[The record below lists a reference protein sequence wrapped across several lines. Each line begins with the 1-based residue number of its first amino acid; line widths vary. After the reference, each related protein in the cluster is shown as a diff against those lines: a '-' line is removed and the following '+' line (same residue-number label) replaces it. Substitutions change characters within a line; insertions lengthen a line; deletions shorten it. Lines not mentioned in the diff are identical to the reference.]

1 VSVSIEAIIQRGVRV
16 GDVHPVVVDIRKRLG
31 AMRVVA
37 NYTVA
42 DPTRFDTGLKTLVEQ
57 FQKTRGLKV
66 DGVVGPNTW
75 AALGGP
81 PVKPVAP
88 SAQPEL
94 PSTQPADPARVPG
107 PPAST
112 GFSPLLLAGAAL
124 VAGGAWWFWKNK
136 KSSGEGGMGSVLDG
150 LFGAQGRQ
158 IGPGMRLVRRGGEDV
173 KPGKEPRQPRYETPE
188 EREARLEKAREAGRR
203 RRERSREA
211 DREWEREQARAAARG
226 GSEAPVTGDRARF
239 QQEYELALK
248 RGFSPLEASRMAS
261 GAGTGAPVR
270 DSSGRLVGVG
280 TPSMTDRNLERTK
293 LALQEEARR
302 IAENTVGRGADDD
315 RTAARLVAI
324 ESQRIYE
331 RMLRTGLGPTKN
343 ITTASASAGRHD
355 VSRGVPGMDPGW
367 ARPGGRVERAPSET
381 FTRGVRAAIENEM
394 GPSPL
399 IATGLEAA
407 ARLVFLTPS
416 EVQRYNTDKV
426 FREQTKDRVK
436 AMAMESGQRVEL
448 RASGM
453 DRPGLSASLW
463 KYDPSRRKSLGGF
476 KDVVTDS
483 LLIEPAKL
491 AADGRCVE
499 AANRLVFRRRLPR
512 TDRETELY
520 RTAMVEVAKRCPKEF
535 ERSVEGEE
543 ARNTDVIEMMRTI
556 GSRFIPNP
564 EAGIRSTRKGEN
576 IGLTIT
582 RDRDLPT
589 GPKRKRGRQTRTLYY
604 RTPEG
609 RFFYF
614 VKRADGR
621 QKREFVDTVPPGA
634 IIKPVDD
641 RSYRRVGPGVTLVR

>member
-1 VSVSIEAIIQRGVRV
+1 MSIEAIIQRGVRV

-66 DGVVGPNTW
+66 DGIVGPNTW

-81 PVKPVAP
+81 PVKPVSP
-88 SAQPEL
+88 SVQ
-94 PSTQPADPARVPG
+94 SG
-107 PPAST
+107 PPSIQPTGPAPVPAPGAPASA
-112 GFSPLLLAGAAL
+112 GFNPLFLAGAAL
-124 VAGGAWWFWKNK
+124 VAGGAWWFWKNR

-188 EREARLEKAREAGRR
+188 EREVRLEKAREAGRR

-261 GAGTGAPVR
+261 GAGVAV
-270 DSSGRLVGVG
+270 SQS
-280 TPSMTDRNLERTK
+280 DRNLERTK

-324 ESQRIYE
+324 EAQRIYE

-367 ARPGGRVERAPSET
+367 ARPGGRAERAPSET
-381 FTRGVRAAIENEM
+381 FTRGVRAAIEREM

-448 RASGM
+448 RASGA
-453 DRPGLSASLW
+453 DRPGLSAALW
-463 KYDPSRRKSLGGF
+463 KYDPSRRKSLSGF

-483 LLIEPAKL
+483 LLAEPAKL

-499 AANRLVFRRRLPR
+499 AATKLVFRRRLAR
-512 TDRETELY
+512 TDREAELY
-520 RTAMVEVAKRCPKEF
+520 RTAMVTVAKRCPKEF
-535 ERSVEGEE
+535 ERSVKGEE
-543 ARNTDVIEMMRTI
+543 ARITEVIDLMPT
-556 GSRFIPNP
+556 GGGRFIPNP
-564 EAGIRSTRKGEN
+564 DAGLRTTRKGERA
-576 IGLTIT
+576 GLTVT
-582 RDRDLPT
+582 RDPDRAS
-589 GPKRKRGRQTRTLYY
+589 GPKRKRGGQTRALYY
-604 RTPEG
+604 RMPDG
-609 RFFYF
+609 RLFYF
-614 VKRADGR
+614 VKRGDGR
-621 QKREFVDTVPPGA
+621 QERKFVDTLPPGA
-634 IIKPVDD
+634 IVKPVDE